1 MNRHLHHE
9 TSKEELQA
17 EIERLKSNLG
27 GANTL
32 IEMQRDKLNA
42 ICKAITDA
50 SPNQSFDPEQVVHHV
65 KAIIAERNDLEGRL
79 DSAEAVID
87 DLQSQLGF

>member
-9 TSKEELQA
+9 TSKEELRA
-17 EIERLKSNLG
+17 EIERLKSNLS

-42 ICKAITDA
+42 ICKAVTDA
-50 SPNQSFDPEQVVHHV
+50 SPYQAFDPEQVVHHV
-65 KAIIAERNDLEGRL
+65 KAIIAERNELEGRL
-79 DSAEAVID
+79 DAAEVVIA
-87 DLQSQLGF
+87 DLQSQIGF